1 MPTSTP
7 RWSPDAPGLAI
18 CPSILSADFARLAD
32 EVAAVGAAGADFL
45 HVDVMDGHFVP
56 NLTLGPPVVKRLAAA
71 TDLLLDCH
79 LMVTD
84 PDTLLPAF
92 AAAGTRMLSVH
103 LEACTH
109 LHRTV
114 QQIRALSMSPG
125 VALNP
130 HTAFPLLEP
139 ILPELDFVLIMSVNP
154 GFGGQAFIPAVL
166 DKVRAVDAWRRAH
179 NPGLKIQIDGGIKP
193 STIAAA
199 RAAGVDWFVA
209 GSAVFG
215 ADDYAAAIAALRTAA
230 A

>member
-1 MPTSTP
+1 MTT
-7 RWSPDAPGLAI
+7 PDAQGSAREPLLI
-18 CPSILSADFARLAD
+18 CPSILSADFARLA
-32 EVAAVGAAGADFL
+32 EEAAAVAAAGADFL

-56 NLTLGPPVVKRLAAA
+56 NLTLGAPVVASLAKA
-71 TDLLLDCH
+71 TPLALDCH

-84 PDTLLPAF
+84 PDSLLAAF
-92 AAAGTRMLSVH
+92 AAAGASKISVH
-103 LEACTH
+103 IEACPH

-114 QQIRALSMSPG
+114 QRIRALGMAAG

-130 HTAFPLLEP
+130 HTAFATLEP
-139 ILPELDFVLIMSVNP
+139 ILPDLDFVLIMSVNP
-154 GFGGQAFIPAVL
+154 GFGGQSFITNVL

-179 NPGLKIQIDGGIKP
+179 KPALKIQIDGGIKP

-215 ADDYAAAIAALRTAA
+215 APDYGEAIAALRAA
-230 A
+230 AE